1 MRPEI
6 ARCAFLLAALLAGH
20 PTFAHEIRP
29 AYLEITEQSGHRF
42 DIVWKQ
48 PVSGDVAIRLVPH
61 LSNGWLD
68 ADPLEQQAT
77 SGSLIKHWRHVAGT
91 NESLQ
96 GQTVTIEGLDRTI
109 TDVLVEVTPENGR
122 TLRQVIKP
130 EAPSL
135 ALTFGEPA
143 LAVPAYLTLGVEH
156 ILTGVDHLAFV
167 LGLLL
172 LVADRRRLVW
182 TVTAFTVAHSITL
195 AGTTLGIIR
204 VQPAAIEALVALSI
218 LYLAVELVR
227 QLQGKGAIT
236 ARYPWAIAFTFGL
249 LHGSAFAG
257 ALAEVG
263 LPANA
268 IALCLFL
275 FNVGVE
281 IGQLLFIAAV
291 FGVFRIYKRFRTA
304 TPSWSRWVPPYA
316 IGSFAAFWFL
326 QRSLLVLA

>member
-1 MRPEI
+1 MRLEI
-6 ARCAFLLAALLAGH
+6 LRCPFLLAALLAGH
-20 PTFAHEIRP
+20 ATFAHEVRP

-42 DIVWKQ
+42 EILWKQ
-48 PVSGDVAIRLVPH
+48 PVMGDVAIRLIPH
-61 LSNGWLD
+61 LSNGWLEE
-68 ADPLEQQAT
+68 APVEQQAT
-77 SGSLIKHWRHVAGT
+77 PGSLIKHWTHQADD
-91 NESLQ
+91 ESLE

-109 TDVLVEVTPENGR
+109 TDVLVEVTPANGR
-122 TLRQVIKP
+122 PIRQIIKA
-130 EAPSL
+130 ETPSL
-135 ALTFGEPA
+135 TLSFGEPA
-143 LAVPAYLTLGVEH
+143 LSVPAYLALGVEH
-156 ILTGVDHLAFV
+156 ILTGVDHLLFV

-172 LVADRRRLVW
+172 LVGSRRRLVL

-195 AGTTLGIIR
+195 AATTLGVIR
-204 VQPAAIEALVALSI
+204 IQPATIEALVALSI

-227 QLQGKGAIT
+227 QLQGKDVIT

-263 LPANA
+263 LPAHA
-268 IALCLFL
+268 VVTCLFL

-281 IGQLLFIAAV
+281 IGQLLFIAAAIGAV
-291 FGVFRIYKRFRTA
+291 WLHKRFLTA
-304 TPSWSRWVPPYA
+304 TPLWSRWVPPYA